1 MDGMLDRRDP
11 AAASEDLVGLLLA
24 ARDDETGE
32 AFARH
37 EIRDQ
42 IMTFL
47 LAGHET
53 TSAALTWMWYLLAR
67 NPEARDRVYE
77 EVQDVLSGR
86 TPEAADVDKLTWT
99 TAVIEETLR
108 LYPPIWI
115 LDRFSV
121 ADTTV
126 GGYHVPAGSIML
138 IPPYLNHR
146 DDTHWTDPTRFD
158 PTRFLPE
165 YAEARPRLSYMPF
178 GYGPRVC
185 MGGRFALMEA
195 ILITAMIAQRF
206 TLDLEP
212 DREIGT
218 EPNVTLRPR
227 GGLAMVLRQTR

>member
-1 MDGMLDRRDP
+1 PEGAWKAQFLRRSRLGPRVAELNRVMDGMLDRRDP

-24 ARDDETGE
+24 ARDEETGE

-53 TSAALTWMWYLLAR
+53 TSAALT
-67 NPEARDRVYE
+67 
-77 EVQDVLSGR
+77 
-86 TPEAADVDKLTWT
+86 
-99 TAVIEETLR
+99 
-108 LYPPIWI
+108 
-115 LDRFSV
+115 
-121 ADTTV
+121 
-126 GGYHVPAGSIML
+126 
-138 IPPYLNHR
+138 PPYLHPR
-146 DDTHWTDPTRFD
+146 DETPGTDPTRFD

-165 YAEARPRLSYMPF
+165 YAQARPRLSYMPF

-195 ILITAMIAQRF
+195 ILITAMVAQRF

-218 EPNVTLRPR
+218 E
-227 GGLAMVLRQTR
+227 